1 MLIFMRKRIFGGNW
15 KMQATTI
22 EKSVEITESMLKS
35 IPKEYFSKID
45 VFICPSFTALAAVCE
60 VVKGTPL
67 KVCAQNMH
75 SEVNG
80 AFTGEISIDSIKELG
95 CEYVLLGHSERRR
108 IFKEDDK
115 FINKKV
121 HTALNN
127 NLKVVLCIG
136 ETAKERND
144 GKIKE
149 VNESQLANSLK
160 GVIEEQLSNI
170 IIAYEPVWA
179 INNPALNPG
188 IEIRA
193 ATSKE
198 AQEAH
203 TIVRNWFAKNY
214 SQKSAEN
221 IRIQYG
227 GSMNKKNADELLA
240 ISDIDGGLIG
250 SASLKTDDFLP
261 ILTNAIK

>member
-1 MLIFMRKRIFGGNW
+1 MRKKVFGGNW

-22 EKSVEITESMLKS
+22 TKSVEIVKS
-35 IPKEYFSKID
+35 FLQAIPSDYFDKMD
-45 VFICPSFTALAAVCE
+45 VFVCPSYTALSAVCE
-60 VVKGTPL
+60 ATKGTKL

-75 SEVNG
+75 FEAKG
-80 AFTGEISIDSIKELG
+80 AFTGEISVDSIKELG
-95 CEYVLLGHSERRR
+95 CEFVLLGHSERRR
-108 IFKEDDK
+108 IFKEDDQ

-127 NLKVVLCIG
+127 GLKVVLCIG
-136 ETAKERND
+136 ETASEREA
-144 GKIKE
+144 GKIEE
-149 VNESQLANSLK
+149 VNASQLSESLK
-160 GVIEEQLSNI
+160 GVTEEQLANI

-198 AQEAH
+198 ALEAH
-203 TIVRNWFAKNY
+203 QIVRKWFTSNY
-214 SQKSAEN
+214 SQKSADE

-250 SASLKTDDFLP
+250 SASLKVDDFQP
-261 ILTNAIK
+261 ILATALKN